1 MPYHTIHYHTLP
13 YTTPYHTTISLHYIH
28 TYIFICVWLCVC
40 ASSPKLATQ
49 KSENHSTVLIRR
61 HSDAWRMQRLVPCK
75 GLQGTFCRM
84 LTSIRWPI
92 CWHVHCREPILQP
105 KAATATT
112 AATAATAW
120 LIEEIRHGQK
130 SPRRCIERGVAQGS
144 RPEPESWP
152 ENSETGIFD
161 LRADLIRVST
171 KVTDKLKSNKFC

>member
-1 MPYHTIHYHTLP
+1 MSSWYHWWLLP
-13 YTTPYHTTISLHYIH
+13 
-28 TYIFICVWLCVC
+28 WLPWLWNWRRV
-40 ASSPKLATQ
+40 SR
-49 KSENHSTVLIRR
+49 VL

-130 SPRRCIERGVAQGS
+130 SPRRCIERGVLVECSDG
-144 RPEPESWP
+144 PEHHHANQRVTASFSSWFSVKRVTRASLP
-152 ENSETGIFD
+152 TRQNMPLQPSKSSTTPLQHLFTTFPCRTFTTIGP
-161 LRADLIRVST
+161 LADLQ
-171 KVTDKLKSNKFC
+171 